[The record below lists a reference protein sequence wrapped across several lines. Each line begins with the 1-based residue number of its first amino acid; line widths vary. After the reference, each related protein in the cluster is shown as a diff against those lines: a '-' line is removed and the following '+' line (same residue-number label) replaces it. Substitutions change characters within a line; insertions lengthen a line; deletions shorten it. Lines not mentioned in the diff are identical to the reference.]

1 MKLAAILVL
10 LAVLFHLFRPFK
22 EENVSQYQRFREEYT
37 RNLNNPLVKHYRD
50 LSCEPSKEMGL
61 YGNVTKEL

>member
-1 MKLAAILVL
+1 MKLAAILIL
-10 LAVLFHLFRPFK
+10 LAVLFHLFHPLK
-22 EENVSQYQRFREEYT
+22 EENVSHYQRFGEKYT
-37 RNLNNPLVKHYRD
+37 HNLKNPLVKHCRD